1 MPRSVNKAEMPKDE
15 ELTYPMRTTAT
26 GKSRQRSIRAR
37 VAALIGVVALTMGM
51 TACGGDEAEGDG
63 SGLPPKDDTL
73 VVGLANEQPYAYM
86 DENGEATGFSTD
98 VATAV
103 LNEMGYENIEFQVVD
118 FGDLIS
124 SLNAGQFDIIAA
136 GMYLTPDRIKQVAF
150 SDPDYCVPESLAVAA
165 GNPHGI
171 VDYSSIVEN
180 PELILAVASG
190 TVEVEYAEVAG
201 IPDEQLKSF
210 SGIDQMYSA
219 LIAGEVDAVTGT
231 EATVNG
237 HVAGNEDTIVAV
249 ESFYPTAAEGFDDPV
264 LPCGGYAFSLD
275 EPEFRDAFNDQ
286 LNEFREDG
294 TTKELITQYEG
305 FTDENVDQANE
316 MTVDDFKG

>member
-1 MPRSVNKAEMPKDE
+1 
-15 ELTYPMRTTAT
+15 MRTTT
-26 GKSRQRSIRAR
+26 RGKTRQGSIRTKIAALVG
-37 VAALIGVVALTMGM
+37 VAALTLGLA
-51 TACGGDEAEGDG
+51 ACGGDDAEGDG

-73 VVGLANEQPYAYM
+73 VIGLANEQPYAYM
-86 DENGEATGFSTD
+86 DENGEATGFSTE

-103 LNEMGYENIEFQVVD
+103 LNKMGYENLEFQVVD

-124 SLNAGQFDIIAA
+124 SLNAGQFDVIAA

-171 VDYSSIVEN
+171 VDFSSIADN
-180 PELILAVASG
+180 PELTVAVASG
-190 TVEVEYAEVAG
+190 TVEVDYAEVAG

-219 LIAGEVDAVTGT
+219 LTAGEVDAVTGT

-237 HVAGNEDTIVAV
+237 HVAASGGAIEAV
-249 ESFYPTAAEGFDDPV
+249 EPFYPKAAEGFDDPV
-264 LPCGGYAFSLD
+264 LPCGGYAFRLD
-275 EPEFRDAFNDQ
+275 EPEFRDAFNDELKALQ
-286 LNEFREDG
+286 EDG
-294 TTKELITQYEG
+294 TTKQIITQYEG
-305 FTDENVDQANE
+305 FTDENVDTANE